1 MKESQ
6 ILNVKKLNIS
16 ISNNSILKNIS
27 FKLKKNEI
35 LGIVGESGS
44 GKSITALSL
53 INLLNTKKIQK
64 TGEIYFENK
73 RIDNLENNH
82 FEKIRGSEISIIF
95 QEPMSSLNPSMHCG
109 HQILEIILK
118 HNSIS
123 TKKAKKRVLDLI
135 KMVKISDPINTYKKY
150 PHELSGGQQQRIM
163 IAIAISCD
171 PKILIAD
178 EPTTSLDPIVKQE
191 ILLLI
196 KQIQRK
202 KTMSVIF
209 ISHDLNLVSQLTDRT
224 IVLKE
229 GMIIELGNSKK
240 VLKSPKHTYTKMLLK
255 SKPPRKTRPIRLPT
269 IENNLKKFKSLSK
282 KEKES
287 KCKKIYGQ
295 KPILRVKNLSFSFQ
309 KTEILKNIS
318 FNLYKGETLGLV
330 GESGSGKST
339 IAKAIL
345 NLIPYKKGEI
355 FYKNYDIQK
364 INSKKFRKNF
374 QLVFQ
379 DPFSSLNPEMKI
391 GYSIQEAML
400 AHNINNSKIERRRA
414 VSELL
419 NNVGLNENDYNK
431 YPYQFSGGQRQR
443 IVIARALALQPK
455 VIICDESVSAL
466 DVSVQAQILNLLNDL
481 KERYSITFLF
491 ISHDLSVIKYMCDRI
506 IVLKDG
512 NIEEKNNVD
521 DFFASPKNDYSKK
534 LINSTLF

>member
-295 KPILRVKNLSFSFQ
+295 KPILRVKNLSFSFH
-309 KTEILKNIS
+309 KTDILKNIS

-364 INSKKFRKNF
+364 IDSKKFRKNF

-481 KERYSITFLF
+481 KDKYSITFLF

>member
-53 INLLNTKKIQK
+53 INLLNTKKIQR

-295 KPILRVKNLSFSFQ
+295 KPILRVKNLSFSFH
-309 KTEILKNIS
+309 KTDILKNIS

-364 INSKKFRKNF
+364 IDSKKFRKNF

-481 KERYSITFLF
+481 KDKYSITFLF

-506 IVLKDG
+506 IVLKEG

>member
-287 KCKKIYGQ
+287 KWKKIYGQ
-295 KPILRVKNLSFSFQ
+295 SPILRVKNLSFSFQ
-309 KTEILKNIS
+309 KIEILKNIS

-345 NLIPYKKGEI
+345 NLIPY
-355 FYKNYDIQK
+355 
-364 INSKKFRKNF
+364 NSN
-374 QLVFQ
+374 
-379 DPFSSLNPEMKI
+379 
-391 GYSIQEAML
+391 
-400 AHNINNSKIERRRA
+400 
-414 VSELL
+414 
-419 NNVGLNENDYNK
+419 
-431 YPYQFSGGQRQR
+431 
-443 IVIARALALQPK
+443 
-455 VIICDESVSAL
+455 
-466 DVSVQAQILNLLNDL
+466 
-481 KERYSITFLF
+481 
-491 ISHDLSVIKYMCDRI
+491 
-506 IVLKDG
+506 
-512 NIEEKNNVD
+512 
-521 DFFASPKNDYSKK
+521 
-534 LINSTLF
+534 

>member
-287 KCKKIYGQ
+287 KWKKIYGQ
-295 KPILRVKNLSFSFQ
+295 SPILRVKNLSFSFQ
-309 KTEILKNIS
+309 KIEILKNIS

-364 INSKKFRKNF
+364 IDSKKFRKNF

-414 VSELL
+414 VCELL

-481 KERYSITFLF
+481 KDKYSITFLF

>member
-53 INLLNTKKIQK
+53 INLLNTKKIQR

-295 KPILRVKNLSFSFQ
+295 KPILRVKNLSFSFH
-309 KTEILKNIS
+309 KTDILKNIS

-355 FYKNYDIQK
+355 LYKNFDIKK
-364 INSKKFRKNF
+364 IDSKKFRKNF

-481 KERYSITFLF
+481 KDKYSITFLF

-512 NIEEKNNVD
+512 KIEEKNNVD

>member
-135 KMVKISDPINTYKKY
+135 KMVKILDPINTYKKY

-287 KCKKIYGQ
+287 KWKKIYGQ
-295 KPILRVKNLSFSFQ
+295 SPILRVKNLSFSFQ
-309 KTEILKNIS
+309 KIEILKNIS

-364 INSKKFRKNF
+364 IDSKKFRKNF

-414 VSELL
+414 VCELL
-419 NNVGLNENDYNK
+419 NNVGLNENDYNVNIAVLEYLSIDNTK
-431 YPYQFSGGQRQR
+431 YDLVINATSSGLVEGAMPMASEYFIPETIYYDMTYGFETPFMKAAKAKSAKIFDGTGMLIEQ
-443 IVIARALALQPK
+443 AA
-455 VIICDESVSAL
+455 ESFFIWHKL
-466 DVSVQAQILNLLNDL
+466 KPNTTNTFKIL
-481 KERYSITFLF
+481 
-491 ISHDLSVIKYMCDRI
+491 
-506 IVLKDG
+506 
-512 NIEEKNNVD
+512 
-521 DFFASPKNDYSKK
+521 
-534 LINSTLF
+534 

>member
-1 MKESQ
+1 LKESQ

-240 VLKSPKHTYTKMLLK
+240 VLKSPKHTYTKILLK

-364 INSKKFRKNF
+364 IDSKKFRKNF

-481 KERYSITFLF
+481 KDKYSITFLF

>member
-240 VLKSPKHTYTKMLLK
+240 VLKSPKHTYTKILLK

-295 KPILRVKNLSFSFQ
+295 KPILRVKNLSFSFH
-309 KTEILKNIS
+309 KTDILKNIS

-364 INSKKFRKNF
+364 IDSKKFRKNF

-481 KERYSITFLF
+481 KDKYSITFLF